1 MFQTD
6 NTHMK
11 ILKGFYNMSTLETK
25 EKDLKLFE
33 EAISVEKEEKRTCSW
48 L

>member
-1 MFQTD
+1 
-6 NTHMK
+6 
-11 ILKGFYNMSTLETK
+11 MSTLETK